1 MHWTKLFLALL
12 GLAAT
17 LCAADPF
24 VGTWKM
30 NMAKTKYTSGVPP
43 KEQTVTISEMGGN
56 VIGKVTGTAADGRR
70 ILLSYTLPSAG
81 GTGKILQSSSYDAI
95 SGKRIA
101 LNERE
106 TTYIKEGKPLY
117 TAHSTVSANG
127 KSMTVIGKGLAL
139 SGQSVETTTFY
150 DKQK

>member
-70 ILLSYTLPSAG
+70 ILLSYPALRRRNRQDTPII
-81 GTGKILQSSSYDAI
+81 IL
-95 SGKRIA
+95 
-101 LNERE
+101 
-106 TTYIKEGKPLY
+106 
-117 TAHSTVSANG
+117 
-127 KSMTVIGKGLAL
+127 
-139 SGQSVETTTFY
+139 
-150 DKQK
+150 